1 MTYKISDETVSHEL
15 FQNTGMLDGGIVS
28 NVLINSTSAAFA
40 LSRDFGTI
48 QTTQNPFVWVFG
60 YTADPVITYTDLSGA
75 SQQRSSYYR
84 SRYQDYF
91 GDSLVGI
98 HIH

>member
-1 MTYKISDETVSHEL
+1 MSNETLSQEL
-15 FQNTGMLDGGIVS
+15 FQNTGILDGGTMAD
-28 NVLINSTSAAFA
+28 VLTNSTSVAFA
-40 LSRDFGTI
+40 LSRDLGTI
-48 QTTQNPFVWVFG
+48 QTTQDPLVYVFG
-60 YTADPVITYTDLSGA
+60 YTADTVITYTDLSGA

-84 SRYQDYF
+84 TRYQDYF